1 MVILILTALLLII
14 ASDYR
19 LELRRYHRHLGL
31 DIVLRLKS
39 GTCLVA
45 IRLLHLLVIEEPVGL
60 HGLVWL
66 SL

>member
-1 MVILILTALLLII
+1 MVILILAALLLII
-14 ASDYR
+14 ASHYR
-19 LELRRYHRHLGL
+19 LELRRYDRHLGL

-39 GTCLVA
+39 GTGLIA
-45 IRLLHLLVIEEPVGL
+45 IRLLHLLVIKEPVGL

>member
-1 MVILILTALLLII
+1 MVILILAALLLII

-19 LELRRYHRHLGL
+19 LELRRYDRHLGL

-45 IRLLHLLVIEEPVGL
+45 IRLLHLLVIKEPVRL